1 MPPISTVVFQ
11 SAKLGD
17 VLHIINEFDAA
28 KEMVKKGHSIKRV
41 FGISGGAFVAC
52 AFALEI
58 SALREPEQWGSTKNA
73 LSEFQDFLKSANS
86 LQIRSPNLNPKYG
99 RSTLKP
105 LRRWIAAKLKQYC
118 GRDDLMLSELP
129 IPLYLAT
136 LRTNS
141 EFTLFG
147 PADDS
152 MQMEYH
158 FIHIGPPEDATL
170 LDACMAALSAPLS
183 TEPVMINQKWCFD
196 CRPAIVDGGAII
208 ADLLKADPATIWR
221 TTPHAAIRP
230 WKVNFITSSFIMH
243 SQHERNQ
250 VLLADEYLTQLQVKR
265 SGVVKTEEKMGKKEP
280 HVYHVQLPYVGS
292 TEAATNMR
300 DSVANRVELMAKFT
314 RLLAGQLDEIDFVQP
329 ANLIYGAGGFS
340 GILGGLTA
348 TRAID
353 EGFKKRGGKIKQI
366 YGVSAGLIN
375 GFFHAVEVAARQ
387 YPDIYKP
394 AALNALKDLDDL
406 IATMTPAT
414 FLKINLNPFKFWK
427 GWANLGPFERFLIQK
442 LYEYTGNESPE
453 KLTFDDINLPLTVT
467 AARGDGFTEFMGMTQ
482 PERRMGFAGREIK
495 VISSPIVKAM
505 VAGWSMNTYVIPAE
519 LNGQLYRDGGGTFYD
534 PGYLV
539 ARLDADPINL
549 INIHLDD
556 PEGHYYA
563 LPERMNIFQLILDT
577 HNMTFPEERRRMFHL
592 TNLYFENLQKGRTK
606 NKNRFI

>member
-1 MPPISTVVFQ
+1 MTPISTVIFQ

-17 VLHIINEFDAA
+17 IPHILDEFDSA
-28 KEMVKKGHSIKRV
+28 KEMVEKGDSIKRV
-41 FGISGGAFVAC
+41 FGISGGALVAC

-58 SALREPEQWGSTKNA
+58 SALREPGKWGFAKSA
-73 LSEFQDFLKSANS
+73 LSEFQEFLKSAHS
-86 LQIRSPNLNPKYG
+86 MQIRSLNLNPKYG
-99 RSTLKP
+99 RSNLKP
-105 LRRWIAAKLKQYC
+105 LRRWIATKLKQYS
-118 GRDDLMLSELP
+118 GKDDLKLSELP

-147 PADDS
+147 PVDES
-152 MQMEYH
+152 LQMDYH
-158 FIHIGPPEDATL
+158 FIHIGPPEDTTL
-170 LDACMAALSAPLS
+170 LDACMAALSTPLS

-196 CRPAIVDGGAII
+196 CRPAIVDGGAIV
-208 ADLLKADPATIWR
+208 ADLLKDDPAAIWR

-250 VLLADEYLTQLQVKR
+250 VLLADEYLTQLHIKQ
-265 SGVVKTEEKMGKKEP
+265 SGVVKTGEKPEKP

-300 DSVANRVELMAKFT
+300 DSVANRVGLMAKFT
-314 RLLAGQLDEIDFVQP
+314 RLLDGQLNNIDFKEP

-375 GFFHAVEVAARQ
+375 GFFHAIEVAARQ
-387 YPDIYKP
+387 NPDIYKP
-394 AALNALKDLDDL
+394 DALNALKDLDDL
-406 IATMTPAT
+406 IATMTPDT
-414 FLKINLNPFKFWK
+414 FLNINLNPFKFWK

-442 LYEYTGNESPE
+442 LNEYTGNESPE
-453 KLTFDDINLPLTVT
+453 KLTFDDIKLPLTVT

-482 PERRMGFAGREIK
+482 PERQMEFAGREIK

-534 PGYLV
+534 PGYFV
-539 ARLDADPINL
+539 ARMDADPINL

-563 LPERMNIFQLILDT
+563 LPDRMNIFQLILDT

-592 TNLYFENLQKGRTK
+592 TNLYFENLQNGRIK
-606 NKNRFI
+606 